1 MLSIHLYHHS
11 QQKANIAQNNTTLLV
26 QGTINQQ
33 INQGPQ
39 NFTAHDRMAAKEETI
54 MIPIEDVGTITS
66 ELDVE
71 KSLQVDAQATSI
83 PIYDFL
89 PNCFDDC

>member
-1 MLSIHLYHHS
+1 
-11 QQKANIAQNNTTLLV
+11 
-26 QGTINQQ
+26 
-33 INQGPQ
+33 
-39 NFTAHDRMAAKEETI
+39 